1 MICSI
6 EACDRPVVARSLCRK
21 HYQRWWKTGTT
32 DSKREVYTSPE
43 EAFSARTERHG
54 ECLLWTGAKTEWGYG
69 RISVGGRIEKAHRY
83 AWKREHGSIPDQMT
97 VDHRYHCDPACVEVS
112 HLRLATKAQNTQ
124 NRAGPRDGSQTGVR
138 NVYTHKNNYRV
149 VIAGKH
155 HGTYKTI
162 TEASAVAEEKR
173 REMFGEYAGKG

>member
-1 MICSI
+1 
-6 EACDRPVVARSLCRK
+6 
-21 HYQRWWKTGTT
+21 
-32 DSKREVYTSPE
+32 
-43 EAFSARTERHG
+43 
-54 ECLLWTGAKTEWGYG
+54 
-69 RISVGGRIEKAHRY
+69 
-83 AWKREHGSIPDQMT
+83 MT
-97 VDHRYHCDPACVEVS
+97 VDHRYHCDPACVEIT

-124 NRAGPRDGSQTGVR
+124 NRSGPVKDSATGIR

-149 VIAGKH
+149 VVAGKH

>member
-6 EACDRPVVARSLCRK
+6 ETCDRTVVARALCRK
-21 HYQRWWKTGTT
+21 HYDRWWRTGTT
-32 DSKREVYTSPE
+32 DADERYSTPE
-43 EAFSARTERHG
+43 ESFVARIERRG

-97 VDHRYHCDPACVEVS
+97 VDHRYHCDPACVEIT

-124 NRAGPRDGSQTGVR
+124 NRAGARRGSRTGIR

-155 HGTYKTI
+155 YGTYTTA
-162 TEASAVAEEKR
+162 TEASEVAEQKR
-173 REMFGEYAGKG
+173 HDIFGEYAGKG